1 MLNLSR
7 AVASVGRRVMTQ
19 QTAAVSSSVVKPAA
33 VSSSAVKPEERVT
46 ATMIPGDGVG
56 PELMASVEEVF
67 KAAGVPMDFE
77 VYFMSEVHAALSAPI
92 PAVVE
97 SMQRNGLCLK
107 GILTTPSF
115 SASGERDTLNIRMRN
130 TLDLY
135 ANVVQVKS
143 IPGVKSRHSDIDL
156 VIVREQTEGE
166 YSCLEHE
173 SVSGVVESLKLV
185 TAKKS
190 IRIAKFAFDY
200 ATKHGKKKVTAVH
213 KANIMKLGDGLFLK
227 CCQQVSELYPNI
239 EFENMIVDNACMQLV
254 SKPQQFDVMV
264 MPNLYGNI
272 LVNIAAGLVGGAGLV
287 AGEGYSQDCAVFE
300 TGARHSYQEVA
311 GKNVANPAGIL
322 LTSAN
327 MLDHAA
333 LGDHATRIRSAV
345 YAVLAEG
352 NVRTKDLGGHAGTR
366 QFTAAVVQKLN

>member
-1 MLNLSR
+1 MMNVSR
-7 AVASVGRRVMTQ
+7 CLATTGRRLLASNAASLS
-19 QTAAVSSSVVKPAA
+19 TALR
-33 VSSSAVKPEERVT
+33 PEDRLT
-46 ATMIPGDGVG
+46 ATLIPGDGVG
-56 PELMASVEEVF
+56 PELVASVEEVF

-77 VYFMSEVHAALSAPI
+77 VFFMSEIHSSLSSPMSQ
-92 PAVVE
+92 VTE
-97 SMQRNGLCLK
+97 SIRRNGMCLK

-130 TLDLY
+130 KLDLY
-135 ANVVQVKS
+135 ANVIQVKS

-156 VIVREQTEGE
+156 VIIREQTEGE

-173 SVSGVVESLKLV
+173 SVPGVVESLKLV

-200 ATKHGKKKVTAVH
+200 ATKHGKKTVTAVH

-227 CCQQVSELYPNI
+227 CCEEVSKLYPNI
-239 EFENMIVDNACMQLV
+239 KFENMIVDNACMQLV

-287 AGEGYSQDCAVFE
+287 AGEGYSEDCAVFE
-300 TGARHSYQEVA
+300 PGARHSYSEVA
-311 GKNVANPAGIL
+311 GKNVANPAAML

-327 MLDHAA
+327 LLEHAR
-333 LGDHATRIRSAV
+333 LGEHASLIRRAV
-345 YAVLAEG
+345 YGVLGEG
-352 NVRTKDLGGHAGTR
+352 RVKTKDLGGHAGTR
-366 QFTAAVVQKLN
+366 QFTAAVVQNLGRF